1 MKWSRSKKER
11 KIALHYK
18 YLMKIL
24 PRWEE
29 GWGNKG
35 LGLKYWSFNNKMIGK
50 IFLKKY
56 RQFGEGL

>member
-1 MKWSRSKKER
+1 
-11 KIALHYK
+11 
-18 YLMKIL
+18 MKIL